1 MGVIWDPERDEKLRE
16 LARLGHSASQIAQLI
31 GCATRNSVC
40 GRAWRLG
47 VKIGSGERR
56 NARMGGRKKGPQ
68 RLTQMFR
75 APRFRIVQLPRP
87 REIAQSVAAAAE
99 ITASLNLS
107 ILEIGR
113 AQCRY
118 ATTDD
123 HPFLFCGHP
132 TFGES
137 SYCAHHHALCT
148 TTPRKTVERLARAA

>member
-1 MGVIWDPERDEKLRE
+1 MGIIWSPERDAQLRE
-16 LARLGHSASQIAQLI
+16 LASLGHSASQIAQFI
-31 GCATRNSVC
+31 GVTTRNSVC

-56 NARMGGRKKGPQ
+56 NARMGGRKKGLANK
-68 RLTQMFR
+68 LTRMFR
-75 APRFRIVQLPRP
+75 PRGFLPRK
-87 REIAQSVAAAAE
+87 ELAQAVAPQQQ
-99 ITASLNLS
+99 IFDSLNLS

-118 ATTDD
+118 ATTND

-132 TFGES
+132 TSGDA

-148 TTPRKTVERLARAA
+148 TSPRPRMAVAA